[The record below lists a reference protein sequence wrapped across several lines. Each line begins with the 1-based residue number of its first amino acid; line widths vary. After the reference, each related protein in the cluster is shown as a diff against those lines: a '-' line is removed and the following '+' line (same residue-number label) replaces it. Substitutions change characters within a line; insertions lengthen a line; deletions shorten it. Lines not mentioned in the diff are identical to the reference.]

1 MIKKDLLEFKALT
14 DYELFSAKKI
24 VDGKHIIIAKNLLNK
39 VILGFLGTIITFL
52 FTIGWLARDYNSRI
66 FTSTKLRDRTEYIVP
81 KDLITRIDVIN
92 MNKEIIDKIHIE
104 NLSNKKINKIRT
116 DYIIKNVDALKIGQK
131 AIISILLKN
140 KSHNE

>member
-24 VDGKHIIIAKNLLNK
+24 VDG
-39 VILGFLGTIITFL
+39 
-52 FTIGWLARDYNSRI
+52 
-66 FTSTKLRDRTEYIVP
+66 